1 MDADL
6 SHVRQLIYS
15 SATESEKVEL
25 RRKWLKDPN
34 QGGTLISKG
43 NVMNSFFIE
52 LVDEERESLE
62 EAART
67 QRQSAEQTRTRL
79 VKSNEREL
87 SKQFAKLIDGNVAR
101 VLNGELV
108 FELPNSNYF
117 YAVSMDSGNFLLSVD
132 NTPVEKFAGNGDAVR
147 SLAKVL
153 ARNPQPKPAIAP
165 VSEVTA
171 ETKLRDIIKRF
182 VSAFE
187 ELKRVS

>member
-1 MDADL
+1 MNERERLAYEHRNNPAML
-6 SHVRQLIYS
+6 QQIYTEFRTRPRVDS
-15 SATESEKVEL
+15 ILKESE
-25 RRKWLKDPN
+25 
-34 QGGTLISKG
+34 
-43 NVMNSFFIE
+43 MNTAASFFIE
-52 LVDEERESLE
+52 AIDEEREALE

-67 QRQSAEQTRTRL
+67 QAQTAEQTRTRV

-108 FELPNSNYF
+108 FQLPNSKYF
-117 YAVSMDSGNFLLSVD
+117 YSVTMDAGNFLLSVD
-132 NTPVEKFAGNGDAVR
+132 KTPVEKFAGNGDAVR
-147 SLAKVL
+147 ALAKIL
-153 ARNPQPKPAIAP
+153 ARNPQPKPPLAP